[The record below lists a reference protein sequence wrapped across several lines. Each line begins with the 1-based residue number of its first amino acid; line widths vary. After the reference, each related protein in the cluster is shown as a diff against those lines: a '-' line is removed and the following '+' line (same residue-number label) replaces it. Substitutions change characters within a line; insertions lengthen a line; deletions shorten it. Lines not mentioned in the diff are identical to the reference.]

1 MGEIRHRLPWWR
13 RLAAALAPTPPDR
26 GERLAA
32 HYAAEIRLAE
42 ALSREAESLTPYPL
56 ARGRILEAAERA
68 RSRAQRIRRA
78 LEEAGYR
85 APEGVTTDGS
95 PSPIGWEGLRAGV
108 RDLSGTSDAYLAD
121 AYAMERWHPDL
132 AELLHELHRESAES
146 RRDLMW
152 PLARIANTALPS
164 TAGRDLAA

>member
-1 MGEIRHRLPWWR
+1 VGEIRHRLPWWR

-42 ALSREAESLTPYPL
+42 ALSREEESLTPYPL

-85 APEGVTTDGS
+85 APEGVTTDVS